1 MRSPASRGW
10 QLWSVIFVRGLDR
23 RWNGLG
29 SGTRGEDLY
38 RGDKEESEAC
48 LACRPLGSK
57 EEGVMSTLWAFRASD
72 TRVCVSR
79 TLGTSVDLRTNGR
92 GVVLGVGLLS

>member
-1 MRSPASRGW
+1 MVDMDWVLEPEVKISYY
-10 QLWSVIFVRGLDR
+10 Q
-23 RWNGLG
+23 
-29 SGTRGEDLY
+29 
-38 RGDKEESEAC
+38 DKESEAC

-57 EEGVMSTLWAFRASD
+57 EEGVMSTLWAFRALD